1 MKKILVLILFVSI
14 NAVGFAQWSIGL
26 RDNRYGNVA
35 YELNNKLE
43 FKLEHSLF
51 SEKLQFQYVR
61 ANVGYKQTIKKVS
74 IMGTI
79 YGGTIYNGDFYNVG
93 LNVTAEYKPIDRFKI
108 EAAINPHYD
117 SGYDYSTCYQGGL
130 WFNAYKA
137 LSIVAS
143 VSNIPEYRKAEDR
156 AYLGLSFEVG
166 PLCVSPRVS
175 IPIEDSSVKSMRVLT
190 SVQYKF

>member
-14 NAVGFAQWSIGL
+14 YAVGFAQWSIGM

-35 YELNNKLE
+35 YELDDKWE
-43 FKLEHSLF
+43 FKIEHSIF

-61 ANVGYKQTIKKVS
+61 TNVGYKQSLKKFTFWGS
-74 IMGTI
+74 I
-79 YGGTIYNGDFYNVG
+79 YGGIVYSGDFYNAG
-93 LNVTAEYKPIDRFKI
+93 LNVKAEYKPIDRFKI

-117 SGYDYSTCYQGGL
+117 SGYDYTTCYQGGL

-143 VSNIPEYRKAEDR
+143 VSNIPEYRDAEDR
-156 AYLGLSFEVG
+156 AYLGFSFDVG
-166 PLCVSPRVS
+166 PLWVSPRIS

-190 SVQYKF
+190 SVKYEF